1 MNTKRNDNMIKVIDE
16 KRPFDIVLLILND
29 NFLLKNQGQAI
40 LINGKRFNAF
50 SVHGIKNAVAVICP
64 ADTDI
69 SFTGCVVEAE

>member
-1 MNTKRNDNMIKVIDE
+1 MIKVIDE
-16 KRPFDIVLLILND
+16 KQTGRYRLLILSD
-29 NFLLKNQGQAI
+29 NFMLKNQGQAI